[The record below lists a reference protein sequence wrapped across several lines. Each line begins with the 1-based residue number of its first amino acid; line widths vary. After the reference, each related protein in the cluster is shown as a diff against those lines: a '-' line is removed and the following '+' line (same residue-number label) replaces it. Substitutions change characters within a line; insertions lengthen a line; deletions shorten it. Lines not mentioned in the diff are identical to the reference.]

1 MQKHIILDTDI
12 GGDIDDCWALGM
24 LLNMP
29 GLIPELVLSASGDT
43 AYRAAVAAKFL
54 SDAGASH
61 IPVGIGI
68 PRPDQDVPES
78 LHAWLGGWNPEEYH
92 GTIVTDGV
100 GEAIRRIEAVDEMTV
115 IAIGPTTNLAEICR
129 KRPDLVKKCRLVAMA
144 GSIRKNF
151 RDRPGTIA
159 EYNVKI
165 DIPASKTVFS
175 ADWKEFTITPLDHC
189 GNMILDGE
197 LYQQVRNSTS
207 KIPQTIIDSYR
218 VWQEFYGR
226 PDEWKTESS
235 ILYDTVAVHLAET
248 DRYVEFENMNLTVDD
263 TGTLRTSAD
272 GRTVRVAMGW
282 SDVNAYRQELV
293 RILTGSPKLAEAP
306 SLFRIFPM
314 RTGIAPRRLPCRSTS
329 MAAAKCC

>member
-1 MQKHIILDTDI
+1 
-12 GGDIDDCWALGM
+12 
-24 LLNMP
+24 
-29 GLIPELVLSASGDT
+29 
-43 AYRAAVAAKFL
+43 
-54 SDAGASH
+54 
-61 IPVGIGI
+61 
-68 PRPDQDVPES
+68 
-78 LHAWLGGWNPEEYH
+78 
-92 GTIVTDGV
+92 
-100 GEAIRRIEAVDEMTV
+100 
-115 IAIGPTTNLAEICR
+115 
-129 KRPDLVKKCRLVAMA
+129 MA

-293 RILTGSPKLAEAP
+293 RILTGSPK
-306 SLFRIFPM
+306 
-314 RTGIAPRRLPCRSTS
+314 
-329 MAAAKCC
+329 

>member
-12 GGDIDDCWALGM
+12 DGDIDDCWALGM

-293 RILTGSPKLAEAP
+293 RILTGSPK
-306 SLFRIFPM
+306 
-314 RTGIAPRRLPCRSTS
+314 
-329 MAAAKCC
+329 